1 MRVELMRIETK
12 ILSNLVYN
20 EDFCRKVAPFI
31 NPDYFQD
38 RAEKILAQEILQ
50 FFGEYNKPP
59 TKEVLL
65 IESNQRTDI
74 SQEELKYLNESINT
88 LSDEPTNYEWL
99 IEHSEKFCKDRAVYN
114 AIMSAIKIIDGRDKN
129 NAQDSIPNILS
140 DALGVSFD
148 KNVGHDYLDD
158 AESRFE
164 FYHKKEDK
172 VSFDLDLMNKITAGG
187 LSRKSLNVC
196 LAGTGAGKTLFMCHL
211 ASSTLMQGKNVLYIT
226 MEMAE
231 ERIAERV
238 DANLMNLDM
247 DELKVIDRKTFD
259 NRLNKIAM
267 KTRGKFIVKEYPTAG
282 AHSGNFRALLEELK
296 VKREFVPDLLIIDYL
311 NICASS
317 RLKMG
322 ASVNSYTYIKS
333 IAEELRGLAVEYN
346 VPIMTATQVT
356 RGGYNSSDVELTD
369 TSESFGLPATADLM
383 FALIRTEELDELNQ
397 VMIKQLKNRYND
409 PSYYK
414 RFVLGI
420 DRPKM
425 KLYDAEPSAQK
436 GLSDTGQNDDKPVF
450 DKSKFGER
458 SNSDGFSGFKF

>member
-1 MRVELMRIETK
+1 MRIETK

-20 EDFCRKVAPFI
+20 EEYCRKVAPFI
-31 NPDYFQD
+31 SPEYFQD
-38 RAEKILAQEILQ
+38 RSEKILAEEILN

-74 SQEELKYLNESINT
+74 TQEELKYLNESINS
-88 LSDEPTNYEWL
+88 LSPEETNQEWL
-99 IEHSEKFCKDRAVYN
+99 VEHSEKFCKDRAVYN
-114 AIMSAIKIIDGRDKN
+114 AIMDSIKIIDGRNKDK
-129 NAQDSIPNILS
+129 AQDAIPNILS

-158 AESRFE
+158 AETRFE

-187 LSRKSLNVC
+187 LSKKSLNVI
-196 LAGTGAGKTLFMCHL
+196 LAGTGAGKTLFMGHL
-211 ASSTLMQGKNVLYIT
+211 AASTLMQGKNVLYIT

-259 NRLNKIAM
+259 NRLNRISM
-267 KTRGKFIVKEYPTAG
+267 KTRGKFIIKEYPTAG

-296 VKREFVPDLLIIDYL
+296 VKREFKPDLLIIDYL

-322 ASVNSYTYIKS
+322 TSVNSYTYIKS
-333 IAEELRGLAVEYN
+333 IAEELRGLAVEYD

-356 RGGYNSSDVELTD
+356 RTGYNSSDVELTD

-425 KLYDAEPSAQK
+425 KLYDVEVSAQK
-436 GLSDTGQNDDKPVF
+436 DISDSGQNNVKP
-450 DKSKFGER
+450 ER
-458 SNSDGFSGFKF
+458 NDSDGFSGFKF

>member
-1 MRVELMRIETK
+1 MRIEEK

-20 EDFCRKVAPFI
+20 EEYCRKVAPFI

-38 RAEKILAQEILQ
+38 RAEKLLAQEILG
-50 FFGEYNKPP
+50 FFAEYNKPP
-59 TKEVLL
+59 TKEILL
-65 IESNQRTDI
+65 IESNSRSDI
-74 SQEELKYLNESINT
+74 SQEELKFLNESIKS
-88 LSDEPTNYEWL
+88 LSTEPTNLEWL

-114 AIMSAIKIIDGRDKN
+114 AIMNAIKIIDGRDKEKV
-129 NAQDSIPNILS
+129 QDAIPQILS
-140 DALGVSFD
+140 EALGVTFD

-158 AESRFE
+158 AASRYD

-172 VSFDLDLMNKITAGG
+172 ISFDLDLMNKITAGG
-187 LSRKSLNVC
+187 LSRKSLNVV
-196 LAGTGAGKTLFMCHL
+196 LAATGAGKTLFMCHM
-211 ASSTLMQGKNVLYIT
+211 AASTLMQGKNVLYIT

-231 ERIAERV
+231 EKIAERV
-238 DANLMNLDM
+238 DANLMNLDIS
-247 DELKVIDRKTFD
+247 ELKVIDRKTFD
-259 NRLNKIAM
+259 TRLNKVYN
-267 KTRGKFIVKEYPTAG
+267 KTRGKLIIKEYPTAG

-296 VKREFVPDLLIIDYL
+296 VKREFSPDLLVIDYL

-317 RLKMG
+317 RMKIG

-346 VPIMTATQVT
+346 VPILTATQVN
-356 RGGYNSSDVELTD
+356 RSGAGSSDVELTD

-436 GLSDTGQNDDKPVF
+436 DISDAGQDDKPVF
-450 DKSKFGER
+450 DKGRFGVKENTDGSY
-458 SNSDGFSGFKF
+458 SNFKF

>member
-1 MRVELMRIETK
+1 MRIETR
-12 ILSNLVYN
+12 IISSLVHN
-20 EDFCRKVAPFI
+20 EEYCRKVAPFI
-31 NPDYFQD
+31 NPEYFHD
-38 RAEKILAQEILQ
+38 RTEHILSKEILNFFAEYNKLPTQEILSIELNGKKDLSQ
-50 FFGEYNKPP
+50 DDITLLNKYITDLSTDPVN
-59 TKEVLL
+59 EDWLL
-65 IESNQRTDI
+65 E
-74 SQEELKYLNESINT
+74 NT
-88 LSDEPTNYEWL
+88 
-99 IEHSEKFCKDRAVYN
+99 EKFCKDKAVYN
-114 AIMSAIKIIDGRDKN
+114 AIVNSIKIIEGRDKVHTQE
-129 NAQDSIPNILS
+129 AIPTILAE
-140 DALGVSFD
+140 ALSVSFD

-158 AESRFE
+158 AASRFD
-164 FYHKKEDK
+164 FYHRKEDK

-187 LSRKSLNVC
+187 LSRKSLNVV
-196 LAGTGAGKTLFMCHL
+196 LAGTGAGKTLFMCHM
-211 ASSTLMQGKNVLYIT
+211 AASTLMQGRNVLYIT

-238 DANLMNLDM
+238 DANLFNLDM

-259 NRLNKIAM
+259 TRLNKVSM
-267 KTRGKFIVKEYPTAG
+267 KTRGKFIIKEYPTAG

-296 VKREFVPDLLIIDYL
+296 TKREFMPDLLIIDYL

-346 VPIMTATQVT
+346 VPILTATQVT
-356 RGGYNSSDVELTD
+356 RSGYNSSDVELTD

-397 VMIKQLKNRYND
+397 VMVKQLKNRYND

-420 DRPKM
+420 DRAKM
-425 KLYDAEPSAQK
+425 KLYDLEPSAQK
-436 GLSDTGQNDDKPVF
+436 DIMDSGQDDDKPVF

-458 SNSDGFSGFKF
+458 SQQDGFSGFKF